1 MNNNQNNQ
9 TTTLIKFP
17 AISFRKV
24 PSPYDEQ
31 GTKTYIAVVNVK
43 DLPSSLDDWREIN
56 VRHANLNSGVAKK
69 IEATLKDYPSSF
81 FFRNRGITVIVE
93 KASFNNTDN
102 IVEMEMVDRQ
112 RNGLLDGG
120 HTFKTIMKFIEDLSE
135 EEKSDINAY
144 VKIEILEGFKE
155 KEDIVGIIEA
165 RNTSTQVKEQGLQ
178 ELRKQFEEIKKV
190 LAGKDYA
197 EQIAYKEYELLA
209 DGSKKI
215 LDIKD
220 ILSYLICF
228 DVEKFD
234 KDQHPTKAY
243 STKAEVI
250 KHCTGE
256 NHERILKYV
265 SLLPK
270 ILELR
275 DIIYLELPD
284 AYNSSGGKFGA
295 LTGVTEITN
304 KPRMKKI
311 PMPFTEKES
320 RYRIP
325 SGFIYPV
332 LASFRNLVE
341 TKNEKCVWKSDPVK
355 LFRDLKVDLAKRI
368 VGSAKD
374 AKNPNMLGK
383 NPASWQSCY
392 DVVRMEVLER
402 NI

>member
-1 MNNNQNNQ
+1 MNNPNNR
-9 TTTLIKFP
+9 TATLIKFP

-43 DLPSSLDDWREIN
+43 DLPISLDDWREIN

-69 IEATLKDYPSSF
+69 IEGTLKDYPSSF

-93 KASFNNTDN
+93 KASFDNTNNA
-102 IVEMEMVDRQ
+102 VEIEMVDRQ

-144 VKIEILEGFKE
+144 VKIEILEGFNE

-190 LAGKDYA
+190 LANKNYA

-209 DGSKKI
+209 DGSKKT

-228 DVEKFD
+228 DAEKFD

-243 STKAEVI
+243 STKAEVV

-275 DIIYLELPD
+275 DIIYLELPE

-304 KPRMKKI
+304 KKRMKKI
-311 PMPFTEKES
+311 AMPFTEEKS

-332 LASFRNLVE
+332 LAAFRNLVE
-341 TKNEKCVWKSDPVK
+341 VSNEKCTWKSDPIK
-355 LFRDLKVDLAKRI
+355 LFEDLKVDLSKRI
-368 VGSAKD
+368 VGAAKD
-374 AKNPNMLGK
+374 TKNPNMLGK

>member
-1 MNNNQNNQ
+1 MNNNQI
-9 TTTLIKFP
+9 TTLIKFP
-17 AISFRKV
+17 VISFRKI
-24 PSPYDEQ
+24 PSPYDDK
-31 GTKTYIAVVNVK
+31 GTKTYIAIANVK
-43 DLPSSLDDWREIN
+43 DLPASLDNWREIN

-69 IEATLKDYPSSF
+69 IEGTLKDNPSSF
-81 FFRNRGITVIVE
+81 FFRNRGITVMSE
-93 KASFNNTDN
+93 KVSFNNENN
-102 IVEMEMVDRQ
+102 IVEIEMMDKQ

-120 HTFKTIMKFIEDLSE
+120 HTFKTIMNFIEYLSE
-135 EEKSDINAY
+135 KEKSDIDAY
-144 VKIEILEGFKE
+144 VKIEILEGFE
-155 KEDIVGIIEA
+155 ANEDIVGIIEA

-190 LAGKDYA
+190 LNGKSYA

-209 DGSKKI
+209 DGSKKT

-234 KDQHPTKAY
+234 KDQHPLKAY
-243 STKAEVI
+243 STKAEVV

-275 DIIYLELPD
+275 DIIYLDLPE
-284 AYNSSGGKFGA
+284 AYNSTGGKFGA

-311 PMPFTEKES
+311 AMPFTEKES

-332 LASFRNLVE
+332 LSAFRNLVE
-341 TKNEKCVWKSDPVK
+341 VKDEKCIWKSDPIK
-355 LFRDLKVDLAKRI
+355 LFKDLKVDLAKRI

-383 NPASWQSCY
+383 NVASWQSCY